1 MLSWWHLRFCCVE
14 QSPGQCFQPLS
25 RELHGTL
32 DFLQFKPLVLQKGS
46 LRAREARPARRGRA
60 GARRAGA
67 RRPSGCLPT
76 QESASLGG
84 LQLLDTSPPPQ
95 PATRAPR
102 GPVTRVGAPGLLR
115 RGDASGHFPATWQA
129 RPRAG
134 AGPVVRVA
142 ETGCQPATSDNLPPD
157 SQRSGCLSSWSL
169 LYPCDLCFIL
179 SVSFQVRL

>member
-1 MLSWWHLRFCCVE
+1 MAFAVLLCRAVSWAR
-14 QSPGQCFQPLS
+14 CFQPLS
-25 RELHGTL
+25 RKLHGTL

-46 LRAREARPARRGRA
+46 LRAREARPACRGRA
-60 GARRAGA
+60 GAH
-67 RRPSGCLPT
+67 RPSGCLPT

-102 GPVTRVGAPGLLR
+102 GPVRRVWAPGLLR